1 MEKEYTLEEAL
12 EEIEHIKE
20 LGTSGIVPRWKAINK
35 VVEEVGH
42 SISKDKAE
50 KVFSNMQNN
59 ICGNDEYLGN
69 RQCIELELLEKIKKE
84 LLEDK

>member
-20 LGTSGIVPRWKAINK
+20 LGTSGIVPSWKAIDK
-35 VVEEVGH
+35 VVEVAKN
-42 SISKDKAE
+42 SISKDKVKE
-50 KVFSNMQNN
+50 VFSYIEDE
-59 ICGNDEYLGN
+59 ICGDDEYLGN

-84 LLEDK
+84 LLEE